1 MYPQLEN
8 STTRIAITSIKPKL
22 HFHFQE
28 VKFKIPKAEQRVLH
42 EREVEQAAAR
52 KGPSPTASET
62 SESNKIQAIYRN
74 HHSMPWSYYEQAPMN
89 SGGLGGLGSRPES
102 PPNNFMNMMM
112 GNNKPMNRKR
122 QRPSRYV
129 KMTQINFVSRNQL
142 HNTANSCQHLNFGL
156 SWPG

>member
-1 MYPQLEN
+1 MLIFLHNLVPYLC
-8 STTRIAITSIKPKL
+8 ASIQPKIY
-22 HFHFQE
+22 FHFQE

-62 SESNKIQAIYRN
+62 SKIQAIYSN
-74 HHSMPWSYYEQAPMN
+74 HQSMPWSYYEQAPMTMN
-89 SGGLGGLGSRPES
+89 SGGLGSRPES

-122 QRPSRYV
+122 QRPSRYELSTLSPV
-129 KMTQINFVSRNQL
+129 CRKRRNY
-142 HNTANSCQHLNFGL
+142 NV
-156 SWPG
+156 

>member
-1 MYPQLEN
+1 MC
-8 STTRIAITSIKPKL
+8 TSIQPKICF
-22 HFHFQE
+22 HFHD

-62 SESNKIQAIYRN
+62 SKIQAIYSN
-74 HHSMPWSYYEQAPMN
+74 HQSMPWSYYEQAPMTMN
-89 SGGLGGLGSRPES
+89 SGGLGSRPES

-122 QRPSRYV
+122 QRPSRYEISTLV
-129 KMTQINFVSRNQL
+129 LDFDNRWR
-142 HNTANSCQHLNFGL
+142 HL
-156 SWPG
+156 

>member
-1 MYPQLEN
+1 M
-8 STTRIAITSIKPKL
+8 
-22 HFHFQE
+22 
-28 VKFKIPKAEQRVLH
+28 H

-74 HHSMPWSYYEQAPMN
+74 HHSMPWSYYEQAPMTMN

-129 KMTQINFVSRNQL
+129 VSTLVLDFDNRWR
-142 HNTANSCQHLNFGL
+142 HLRDSFKCVKY
-156 SWPG
+156 

>member
-1 MYPQLEN
+1 LKLFFILQKKHVF
-8 STTRIAITSIKPKL
+8 ASILMRLKNLKDKYYQSARPLNQKL
-22 HFHFQE
+22 QFQE

-74 HHSMPWSYYEQAPMN
+74 HHSMPWSYYEQAPMT
-89 SGGLGGLGSRPES
+89 SGGLGSRPES

-129 KMTQINFVSRNQL
+129 VSRLVLDFDNR
-142 HNTANSCQHLNFGL
+142 TKVF
-156 SWPG
+156 

>member
-1 MYPQLEN
+1 MKLFFILQKKHVF
-8 STTRIAITSIKPKL
+8 ASILMRLKNLKDKYYQSARPLNQKL
-22 HFHFQE
+22 QFQE

-74 HHSMPWSYYEQAPMN
+74 HHSMPWSYYEQAPMT
-89 SGGLGGLGSRPES
+89 SGGLGSRPES

-129 KMTQINFVSRNQL
+129 VSRLVLDFDNR
-142 HNTANSCQHLNFGL
+142 TKVS
-156 SWPG
+156 

>member
-1 MYPQLEN
+1 MRLKNLKDKYYQSARPLNQ
-8 STTRIAITSIKPKL
+8 KL
-22 HFHFQE
+22 QFQE

-74 HHSMPWSYYEQAPMN
+74 HHSMPWSYYEQAPMT
-89 SGGLGGLGSRPES
+89 SGGLGSRPES

-129 KMTQINFVSRNQL
+129 VSRLVLDFDNRWR
-142 HNTANSCQHLNFGL
+142 HLRIFFQM
-156 SWPG
+156 

>member
-1 MYPQLEN
+1 MHHFVHVDIFCIGTLVPYLC
-8 STTRIAITSIKPKL
+8 TSIQPKTC
-22 HFHFQE
+22 FHFQE

-62 SESNKIQAIYRN
+62 SKIQAIYSN
-74 HHSMPWSYYEQAPMN
+74 HQSMPWSYYEQAPMTMN
-89 SGGLGGLGSRPES
+89 SGGLGSRPES

-122 QRPSRYV
+122 QRPSRYE
-129 KMTQINFVSRNQL
+129 
-142 HNTANSCQHLNFGL
+142 L
-156 SWPG
+156 STL